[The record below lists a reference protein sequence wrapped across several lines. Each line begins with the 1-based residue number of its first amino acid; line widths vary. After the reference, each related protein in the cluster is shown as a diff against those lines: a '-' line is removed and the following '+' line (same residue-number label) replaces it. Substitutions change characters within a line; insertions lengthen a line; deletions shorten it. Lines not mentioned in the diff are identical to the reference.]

1 MPTQRPVQPPST
13 PGTESTDWP
22 ADLLEVGQVLDAWGT
37 RGWVK
42 IAPDAAEAGA
52 LLKAPRL
59 WLTPPEAR
67 PGQRRDVAVRLAR
80 RHAQAVVAL
89 LEGVGDR
96 TAAEAL
102 KGWRVHARRADFPPP
117 AKDEYYWA
125 DLIGCHATNLQGQDL
140 GEVVGL
146 LDSGAQSVLRL
157 RTPEGTAPPE
167 RLIPFV
173 DAYVHAVDIAQRSIV
188 VDWLPDYD

>member
-1 MPTQRPVQPPST
+1 MADATN
-13 PGTESTDWP
+13 WP
-22 ADLLEVGQVLDAWGT
+22 DDLLEVGQILDAWGT
-37 RGWVK
+37 RGWIK
-42 IAPDAAEAGA
+42 IAPDSAEAWA

-59 WLTPPEAR
+59 WLLPPPLR
-67 PGQRRDVAVRLAR
+67 PGQRRDVAVRLSR
-80 RHAQAVVAL
+80 RHGQAVVAL
-89 LEGVGDR
+89 LEGVDDR

-102 KGWRVHARRADFPPP
+102 RGWRVQARRADFPPP
-117 AKDEYYWA
+117 ARDEYYWI
-125 DLIGCHATNLQGQDL
+125 DLIGCRATNLQGQDL

-157 RTPEGTAPPE
+157 RSPHGVTPAE

-173 DAYVHAVDIAQRSIV
+173 DAYVRTVDTAGRSIV